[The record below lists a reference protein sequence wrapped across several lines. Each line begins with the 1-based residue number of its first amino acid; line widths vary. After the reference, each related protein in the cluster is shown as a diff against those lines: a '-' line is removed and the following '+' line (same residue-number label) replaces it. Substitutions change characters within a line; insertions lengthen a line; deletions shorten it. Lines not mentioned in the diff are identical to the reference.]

1 MLNYLYYKLYR
12 AALKSSVK
20 DIPVI
25 AAAAWFSALIAANV
39 LVVSGFLSKI
49 ISLPFVFANP
59 KQGGWFTGI
68 LIVLVMLYYKKDKR
82 ESILEK
88 YSQESNEERKK
99 GNAIVAVYVAL
110 SFLLIFAVAFFRPGK
125 L

>member
-20 DIPVI
+20 DIPNI
-25 AAAAWFSALIAANV
+25 AAGAWFGGLISANL
-39 LVVSGFLSKI
+39 LVIYLFLVKI
-49 ISLPFVFANP
+49 NILPYLFGNSM
-59 KQGGWFTGI
+59 QGGWFFA
-68 LIVLVMLYYKKDKR
+68 LFIVLAILYYKKDKR

-88 YSQESNEERKK
+88 YSQESNDERRK
-99 GNAIVAVYVAL
+99 GNTIVAVYVAL
-110 SFLLIFAVAFFRPGK
+110 SFLLIFAVAFFKPGT

>member
-20 DIPVI
+20 DIPGI
-25 AAAAWFSALIAANV
+25 AAGAWFGGLIAVNI
-39 LVVSGFLSKI
+39 LVISEFLSKT
-49 ISLPFVFANP
+49 ISLPFIFTNP

-68 LIVLVMLYYKKDKR
+68 LIVLAMLYYKKDKR
-82 ESILEK
+82 EFILEK
-88 YSQESNEERKK
+88 YSRESNEERKR

-110 SFLLIFAVAFFRPGK
+110 SFLLIFAVAFFKPGK

>member
-1 MLNYLYYKLYR
+1 M
-12 AALKSSVK
+12 K
-20 DIPVI
+20 DIPNI
-25 AAAAWFSALIAANV
+25 AAGAWFGALIAANT
-39 LVVSGFLSKI
+39 LVISGFLSKT
-49 ISLPFVFANP
+49 ISLPFLFANP
-59 KQGGWFTGI
+59 KQGAWFTGI
-68 LIVLVMLYYKKDKR
+68 LIGLVILYYRKDKR

-88 YSQESNEERKK
+88 YSQESNNDRRK